1 MEKGSLFSTLSD
13 NEFTVMLDW
22 KTRVKIIKHVAHA
35 LSYMHH
41 DCSPPIIHR
50 DISRNNILLNKEM
63 EGFVADF
70 GAARLLDLDSSDQT
84 IVVGTLGYIAR
95 ELAYNII
102 VNEKCDVYSFGVLA
116 LETVGGKHPGDL
128 LTSLN
133 YLNREG
139 ATLESILDK

>member
-1 MEKGSLFSTLSD
+1 MEKGSLFCTLSD

-22 KTRVKIIKHVAHA
+22 KMRVNIIKHVAHA

-50 DISRNNILLNKEM
+50 DISSNNILLNKEM

-70 GAARLLDLDSSDQT
+70 GAARLLDPDSSDQT
-84 IVVGTLGYIAR
+84 IVVGTLGYIASG
-95 ELAYNII
+95 N
-102 VNEKCDVYSFGVLA
+102 FGVLA
-116 LETVGGKHPGDL
+116 LEIVGGKHPRDL